1 VSIDPLAQLT
11 QQLRHAAAELRAGEL
26 EPEQAARVVEECA
39 RIAGDAANELERRI
53 RAAADGAPGA
63 SA

>member
-11 QQLRHAAAELRAGEL
+11 EQLRQAAAELRAGEL

-53 RAAADGAPGA
+53 RTAADGAPGA